1 MGFTLTGHIRIVN
14 DPLDLVPLLI
24 TFNDPDFKLVYSQLT
39 KNWMTEEELSK
50 EADSEK
56 VRECIILLKKG
67 NLIEEKWRMPKP
79 GGKPAM
85 EFKTTYS
92 KFRANFQCPMD
103 DLGDIIHISV
113 SNNGDLRNKAD
124 EIIKDVRAGNN
135 SVNDIGRKYGIS
147 PVFVKGLAKRIPNL
161 EVKGQGLIFVE
172 KPE

>member
-1 MGFTLTGHIRIVN
+1 
-14 DPLDLVPLLI
+14 
-24 TFNDPDFKLVYSQLT
+24 
-39 KNWMTEEELSK
+39 
-50 EADSEK
+50 
-56 VRECIILLKKG
+56 
-67 NLIEEKWRMPKP
+67 
-79 GGKPAM
+79 
-85 EFKTTYS
+85 
-92 KFRANFQCPMD
+92 MD